1 MHLFLKIC
9 YGVQKGPVNSL
20 LCFIAYP
27 TAVNVKASVLSV
39 DDGASEDTVTKIKN

>member
-1 MHLFLKIC
+1 MLWVSKRLGK
-9 YGVQKGPVNSL
+9 SL

-39 DDGASEDTVTKIKN
+39 DDGASEDTVTKIKDLFKY